1 MHTRG
6 VVASEYPGLVVS
18 TNDVSCEAM
27 VTTVLTVTEADDIK
41 GSLESVF
48 GFEVPGFSN
57 VSELLG

>member
-1 MHTRG
+1 M
-6 VVASEYPGLVVS
+6 ASEYPGLVVS